1 MQEIDMDNKRF
12 KTLFFRIFYICL
24 GSLIMAANIKII
36 VRAGNLFP
44 GGFSGLTVLI
54 QRSFETFAGIEI
66 PYSILNYT
74 LNFFPALVGFKMVG
88 KKFTL
93 YSCGVIAL
101 SGFLVDVIPQRTV
114 TIDPLLIAVFG
125 GILNGTSI
133 GLTLKGGASSGGT
146 DFLAMYISKRFDTE
160 SWNYVLG
167 FNVIMLVVAGALF
180 GWDTALYSIIFQ
192 FVSTQVVNMLH
203 VKYKKVTLNIMT
215 TKADELEEK
224 LLVYTHHGVTRFE
237 GIGCYLKE
245 NVTML
250 YTFVSN
256 EQLKAVMKLVH
267 EIDEH
272 AFVNVIKTQTLEGR
286 FWQEPIE

>member
-1 MQEIDMDNKRF
+1 MDQKKF
-12 KTLFFRIFYICL
+12 KKIFLRVFYICL
-24 GSLIMAANIKII
+24 GSLIMAANIKIF

-44 GGFSGLTVLI
+44 GGFSGLTVLV
-54 QRSFETFAGIEI
+54 QRTIERYTGVEL
-66 PYSILNYT
+66 PYSLLNYT
-74 LNFFPALVGFKMVG
+74 LNLFPAFVGFKMVG

-93 YSCGVIAL
+93 YSCAVIAL
-101 SGFLVDVIPQRTV
+101 SGFLVDVIPQQTV

-125 GILNGTSI
+125 GILSGTSI

-167 FNVIMLVVAGALF
+167 FNVIMLVIAGAQF
-180 GWDTALYSIIFQ
+180 GWDGALYSIIFQ
-192 FVSTQVVNMLH
+192 FVSTQVVSVLH

-215 TKADELEEK
+215 TKADELEDQ

-250 YTFVSN
+250 YTVVSN
-256 EQLKAVMKLVH
+256 EQLKDVMRLVH
-267 EIDEH
+267 QVDEH
-272 AFVNVIKTQTLEGR
+272 AFVNVIKTQALEGR
-286 FWQEPIE
+286 FWQAPIE